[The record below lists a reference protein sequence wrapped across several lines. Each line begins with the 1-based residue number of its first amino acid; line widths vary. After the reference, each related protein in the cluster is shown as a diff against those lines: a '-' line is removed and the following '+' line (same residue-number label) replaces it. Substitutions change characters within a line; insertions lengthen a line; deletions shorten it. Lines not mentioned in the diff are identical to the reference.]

1 MVEFIFED
9 MVGSLKFDLS
19 ERTLRDCI
27 RFCFMTILQKELGG
41 ITTETT
47 NHLVGLPTPSLWNC
61 KPHDQFDTAKT
72 DEFIDIASAVIS

>member
-1 MVEFIFED
+1 
-9 MVGSLKFDLS
+9 
-19 ERTLRDCI
+19 
-27 RFCFMTILQKELGG
+27 MTILQKELGG

-72 DEFIDIASAVIS
+72 DEFIDIASALIS

>member
-9 MVGSLKFDLS
+9 MVDSLKFDLS

-47 NHLVGLPTPSLWNC
+47 NHLVGLPTHLYG
-61 KPHDQFDTAKT
+61 TANHM
-72 DEFIDIASAVIS
+72 ISSTLQKLTNLLILPAL